1 MVSREVMECPVCY
14 TCDATCHLVCG
25 HSFCKDC
32 VKNWYFKS
40 QGEDCNC
47 PMCRSPLYFRGMN
60 RVAEKWDEERI
71 EQRNQR
77 VFNEAFEE
85 ILEDLDPECEYSCWL
100 TMVMIEEMQDKFNKL
115 INDPSGYYDEEDLAY
130 LISNFAFFIGTVKE
144 KYEPRDIPTYVKNL
158 FVPKKRSRV
167 TPVHKGAKVYDKTTQ
182 PSEYYQILIVLPN

>member
-1 MVSREVMECPVCY
+1 
-14 TCDATCHLVCG
+14 
-25 HSFCKDC
+25 
-32 VKNWYFKS
+32 
-40 QGEDCNC
+40 
-47 PMCRSPLYFRGMN
+47 MCRSPLYFRGMN

-130 LISNFAFFIGTVKE
+130 LISNFAISIGTEKE

-158 FVPKKRSRV
+158 FVPKQSSRV
-167 TPVHKGAKVYDKTTQ
+167 TPARKGAKVYDKTTQ